1 MSHYLREFPDYDS
14 TLPSL
19 DGFID
24 NSWHNDTCPAMIN
37 TTWDFVLFC
46 EYENPSLRESG
57 GKKFALYNSTKDD
70 GIMFITESD
79 SIDEI
84 KEAIAQW
91 IKLS

>member
-19 DGFID
+19 EGFID
-24 NSWHNDTCPAMIN
+24 NSWRHDTCPAMIN
-37 TTWDFVLFC
+37 TTFDLLLFC
-46 EYENPSLRESG
+46 GYEDPSLREHE
-57 GKKFALYNSTKDD
+57 GKKFALYNNTIDD

>member
-1 MSHYLREFPDYDS
+1 MSHYLIEFPDYDS

-24 NSWHNDTCPAMIN
+24 NSWRHNTCPSIIN
-37 TTWDFVLFC
+37 TTFDLELFC
-46 EYENPSLRESG
+46 EYEDPSLRESK
-57 GKKFALYNSTKDD
+57 GKKFALYNTKED

-84 KEAIAQW
+84 KKSIAQW

>member
-1 MSHYLREFPDYDS
+1 MKYLKAFPDYDS
-14 TLPSL
+14 TLPIL

-24 NSWHNDTCPAMIN
+24 NSWRHDTCPSLLN
-37 TTWDFVLFC
+37 KKLGFQLFC
-46 EYENPSLRESG
+46 EYEDPSLRESE
-57 GKKFALYNSTKDD
+57 GKKFALYNTTKDD

-84 KEAIAQW
+84 KEAITQW

>member
-1 MSHYLREFPDYDS
+1 MSYYLREFPDYDS

-24 NSWHNDTCPAMIN
+24 NSWRHNTCPSIIN
-37 TTWDFVLFC
+37 TIFDLELFC
-46 EYENPSLRESG
+46 EYEDPSLRESE
-57 GKKFALYNSTKDD
+57 GKKFALYNTTEDD

-84 KEAIAQW
+84 KEAITQW